1 MLRIDQLKTAPLPP
15 LTFSVAEGECLAVE
29 GPSGSGK
36 TRLLRAIA
44 DLDPASGHVFLNGAE
59 RREMSGPEW
68 RRRVRY
74 CSAEPQWWTD
84 TARQAFPAEKPV
96 IERLPRLLLALGL
109 APALLERPLPGLST
123 GERQRLA
130 IIRSLI
136 DEPAVLLLD
145 EPVAALDLQSAALV
159 AELLR
164 YQMLAG
170 RTVIITAHG
179 DSPVLRLAHTRLQLA
194 RTATAVRAPGR
205 DGSAD
210 RGAPRKETQ

>member
-44 DLDPASGHVFLNGAE
+44 DLDPASGHIFLNGAE
-59 RREMSGPEW
+59 RREMSGPAW
-68 RRRVRY
+68 RRRVRF

-84 TARQAFPAEKPV
+84 TARQAFANGKATN
-96 IERLPRLLLALGL
+96 ERLPRLLQALGL
-109 APALLERPLPGLST
+109 VPAVVERPLSGLST

-130 IIRSLI
+130 IVRSLI
-136 DEPAVLLLD
+136 DEPSVLLLD
-145 EPVAALDLQSAALV
+145 EPVASLDLQSAALV

-170 RTVIITAHG
+170 RSVIITAHG
-179 DSPVLRLAHTRLQLA
+179 DSPVLRLAHSRLQLA
-194 RTATAVRAPGR
+194 RPATALRAPGR
-205 DGSAD
+205 DTPAE
-210 RGAPRKETQ
+210 RGAGRKETR

>member
-1 MLRIDQLKTAPLPP
+1 MLRIDQLKTLPLPP
-15 LTFSVAEGECLAVE
+15 LTFSVGDGECMAVE

-44 DLDPASGHVFLNGAE
+44 DLDPAQGHVFLNGAE
-59 RREMSGPEW
+59 RNEMSAPEW
-68 RRRVRY
+68 RKRVRY

-84 TARQAFPAEKPV
+84 TPREAFNAEMN
-96 IERLPRLLLALGL
+96 ERLPRLLVAVGL
-109 APALLERPLPGLST
+109 TPAILDRPMANLST

-130 IIRSLI
+130 ILRAII
-136 DEPAVLLLD
+136 DEPSVLLLD

-164 YQMLAG
+164 FQMLAG
-170 RTVIITAHG
+170 RTLIVTAHG

-194 RTATAVRAPGR
+194 RPATARPPSGGSGSRAPATR
-205 DGSAD
+205 WD
-210 RGAPRKETQ
+210 GAP

>member
-44 DLDPASGHVFLNGAE
+44 DLDPAGGHVFLNGAE
-59 RREMSGPEW
+59 RREMSGPDW
-68 RRRVRY
+68 RKRVRF

-84 TARQAFPAEKPV
+84 TARQAFPSDKTAT
-96 IERLPRLLLALGL
+96 ERLPRLLLALGL
-109 APALLERPLPGLST
+109 ATALLERPLSSLST

-170 RTVIITAHG
+170 RSVIITAHG

-194 RTATAVRAPGR
+194 RPAAAVPAANRGTHP
-205 DGSAD
+205 D
-210 RGAPRKETQ
+210 RGPARKESR